1 MRIISPVSFMVT
13 GAGVRVVIER
23 LVLKMVRVVG
33 GGHFV
38 DATTL
43 QNMDFWGAGWRR
55 GVEGRID

>member
-1 MRIISPVSFMVT
+1 MVT